1 MWLRPYLTGLLAGF
15 ILCPPAFAQ
24 TETSIP
30 QFESSSLQF
39 TSSDPNIQVQ
49 TNVTENTP
57 APQMTDE
64 PVVKLQSLDKVTART
79 MTFEVKVGTTVKF
92 GPIYIKVQS
101 CRKAPPIAAPESAA
115 FLQIWEVTKKDESKW
130 IYSGWMFASSPALSA
145 MDHPI
150 YDVWVLDCLERKS
163 TDPIPKKEEIKKD
176 DPKND
181 KKDAVKAEVNPTTP
195 KEGAVKDG
203 VVTGADAE
211 PPKEAPPENV
221 ATPDLTGEPPKVE
234 MPTVTL
240 PGEEPQQ

>member
-1 MWLRPYLTGLLAGF
+1 MLRHRVSLLAF
-15 ILCPPAFAQ
+15 ISLMVFAAPVQ
-24 TETSIP
+24 AQNQAGAQFSSAQIQFSSGTV
-30 QFESSSLQF
+30 QFE
-39 TSSDPNIQVQ
+39 
-49 TNVTENTP
+49 TNAMP
-57 APQMTDE
+57 APPPQMSNE

-92 GPIYIKVQS
+92 GPIYIKVQA

-150 YDVWVLDCLERKS
+150 YDVWVLDCLARKS
-163 TDPIPKKEEIKKD
+163 TDPAPKAEEKKAD
-176 DPKND
+176 AP

-195 KEGAVKDG
+195 KEGDIKDG
-203 VVTGADAE
+203 VVTGAAAE
-211 PPKEAPPENV
+211 PPKEAPPV
-221 ATPDLTGEPPKVE
+221 TGDVTVPEDDQPKVE

-240 PGEEPQQ
+240 PGEEPQ

>member
-1 MWLRPYLTGLLAGF
+1 MLRNRGFLVAFLLLTTFAV
-15 ILCPPAFAQ
+15 PAVAQ
-24 TETSIP
+24 T
-30 QFESSSLQF
+30 QF
-39 TSSDPNIQVQ
+39 TSSQVQ
-49 TNVTENTP
+49 FSSGTVQVETNASPPP
-57 APQMTDE
+57 APQMMDE

-92 GPIYIKVQS
+92 GPIYIKVQA
-101 CRKAPPIAAPESAA
+101 CRKAPPIATPESAA

-163 TDPIPKKEEIKKD
+163 TDPAPKKEEKKANA
-176 DPKND
+176 P

-195 KEGAVKDG
+195 KEGDVKDG
-203 VVTGADAE
+203 VVTGAAAE
-211 PPKEAPPENV
+211 PPKEAPPE
-221 ATPDLTGEPPKVE
+221 ATVTPPADDAPKVE

-240 PGEEPQQ
+240 PGEDPQ

>member
-1 MWLRPYLTGLLAGF
+1 MRFRPYLTGLIAGL
-15 ILCPPAFAQ
+15 ILCSPAFAQ
-24 TETSIP
+24 TETATPIFDSASP
-30 QFESSSLQF
+30 LF
-39 TSSDPNIQVQ
+39 TSADPNVQIQ
-49 TNVTENTP
+49 TNVTENAP
-57 APQMTDE
+57 PPQMIDE

-163 TDPIPKKEEIKKD
+163 TDPVPKKEEA
-176 DPKND
+176 KND

-195 KEGAVKDG
+195 KEGAKKDG
-203 VVTGADAE
+203 VVTGVDAE
-211 PPKEAPPENV
+211 PPKEAPPEA
-221 ATPDLTGEPPKVE
+221 ATPESAEEAPKVE

-240 PGEEPQQ
+240 PGEEQQQ

>member
-1 MWLRPYLTGLLAGF
+1 MRISAFLTVSIFLTTF
-15 ILCPPAFAQ
+15 CVPAFAQ
-24 TETSIP
+24 AQVTSPPATSATVQFSSGSVQVETNAMPSP
-30 QFESSSLQF
+30 
-39 TSSDPNIQVQ
+39 T
-49 TNVTENTP
+49 
-57 APQMTDE
+57 PQMTDE

-92 GPIYIKVQS
+92 GPIYIKVQA

-150 YDVWVLDCLERKS
+150 YDVWVLDCLDRKS
-163 TDPIPKKEEIKKD
+163 TDPAPKKEEKKAD
-176 DPKND
+176 AP

-195 KEGAVKDG
+195 KEGDVKDG
-203 VVTGADAE
+203 VVTGAAAE
-211 PPKEAPPENV
+211 PPKEAPPESDAV
-221 ATPDLTGEPPKVE
+221 PADDQPKVE

-240 PGEEPQQ
+240 PGEEPQ

>member
-1 MWLRPYLTGLLAGF
+1 MHQLRRSCTACVALM
-15 ILCPPAFAQ
+15 AFAVPAHAQ
-24 TETSIP
+24 SVAVAGTQFSSAQIQFGSGSV
-30 QFESSSLQF
+30 QFE
-39 TSSDPNIQVQ
+39 TDATP
-49 TNVTENTP
+49 TP
-57 APQMTDE
+57 APKMTDE

-92 GPIYIKVQS
+92 GPIYIKVQA

-163 TDPIPKKEEIKKD
+163 TDPEPKKEEKKAEAPKKD
-176 DPKND
+176 S
-181 KKDAVKAEVNPTTP
+181 VKAEVNPTTP
-195 KEGAVKDG
+195 KEGDVKDG
-203 VVTGADAE
+203 VVTGAAAE
-211 PPKEAPPENV
+211 PPKEAPPVGTED
-221 ATPDLTGEPPKVE
+221 APEDDAPKVE

-240 PGEEPQQ
+240 PGEEPQ